1 MNDEELRLS
10 KREYTAQKVLES
22 SELIQKNNLELGIQL
37 MPGLPGY
44 TENSIMETSYKTCA
58 IQPDFLRI
66 YPALVIK
73 NTLLEQG
80 YLKGD
85 YKPLFLNQAVRLCK
99 KMLILFQSYNIPVI
113 RLGLQPT
120 ETLLSP
126 GSIVAGP
133 FHSAFH
139 QLVISSIFYDSLHE
153 FLKEN
158 KNITSPL
165 VNFLVHPTELSNF
178 IGHKKE
184 NIKKFK
190 KAFKN
195 FTIRFSPDKLT
206 PKRSFRIHNNV
217 FPIIRAIPN

>member
-1 MNDEELRLS
+1 M
-10 KREYTAQKVLES
+10 ES
-22 SELIQKNNLELGIQL
+22 SELVQKNKIELGIQL

-66 YPALVIK
+66 YPAIVIK
-73 NTLLEQG
+73 NTLLEQH
-80 YLKGD
+80 YLRGD
-85 YKPLFLNQAVRLCK
+85 YEPLFLNQAVQLCK

-113 RLGLQPT
+113 RIGLQPT

-133 FHSAFH
+133 FHSAFR
-139 QLVISSIFYDSLHE
+139 QLVVSSIFYDSLHE

-158 KNITSPL
+158 NNIKSQL
-165 VNFLVHPTELSNF
+165 VNFLVHPSELSNF

-184 NIKKFK
+184 NINKLK
-190 KAFKN
+190 KAFEN
-195 FTIRFSPDKLT
+195 ITIRFSPDKLI
-206 PKRSFRIHNNV
+206 PKGSFRIHNNV
-217 FPIIRAIPN
+217 FPIIRTIPN